1 MPAGLYLHFP
11 FCLKKCRYCDFLSF
25 PASRPE
31 RAAYLE
37 LLIQE
42 LALVI
47 EKYERPRLTSVY
59 IGGGTPSLLTTKE
72 LALLLGAVDKYCF
85 WPKDIE
91 VTLEAN
97 PGTVTQEQLKAVR
110 EMGVNRLSLGAQSFD
125 DQELKKMG
133 RVHTAAQISE
143 AVNLARQAGFT
154 NLNLDLIYGLPG
166 QTLKKWQ
173 GSLENALALDPDHL
187 SLYSLTLEPHT
198 PWGRRESHLAL
209 PDEETVVQM
218 YQTGR
223 QMASRGGL
231 RHYEISNFARPGYES
246 KHNLGYW
253 QNGPYLGLGLGAV
266 SHLKGKRITNAGS
279 FPAYQAAL
287 AKGRLPWETVEEPP
301 REVRMAETIFLALR
315 LRSGLDPR
323 SFEKEFGV
331 DFWEAY
337 AVPVKKHVSLGL
349 LEIKGNVVRLTAKG
363 ILISNEVF
371 IDFLP

>member
-1 MPAGLYLHFP
+1 VLAALYIHFP
-11 FCLKKCRYCDFLSF
+11 FCQKKCRYCDFLSF
-25 PASRPE
+25 PASRHE
-31 RAAYLE
+31 RTAYLE
-37 LLIQE
+37 LLVRE
-42 LALVI
+42 LALLPQR
-47 EKYERPRLTSVY
+47 YPGLQLTSIY
-59 IGGGTPSLLTTKE
+59 IGGGTPSLLATEE
-72 LALLLGAVDKYCF
+72 LAILLGAIGKYCF

-110 EMGVNRLSLGAQSFD
+110 ELGINRLSLGAQSFD
-125 DQELKKMG
+125 DQELKEMG

-143 AVNLARQAGFT
+143 AADLARQAGFT

-187 SLYSLTLEPHT
+187 SLYALTLEPHT
-198 PWGRRESHLAL
+198 PWGRRESRLAL

-218 YQTGR
+218 YHTGR

-231 RHYEISNFARPGYES
+231 MHYEISNFARPGYES
-246 KHNLGYW
+246 KHNLCYW
-253 QNGPYLGLGLGAV
+253 QNGPYLGLGLGAA
-266 SHLKGKRITNAGS
+266 SHLKGKRITNARS

-301 REVRMAETIFLALR
+301 REVQMSETVFLALR
-315 LRSGLDPR
+315 LRNGLDLR

-331 DFWEAY
+331 DFLEAY
-337 AVPVKKHVSLGL
+337 AVPINKHVSLGL
-349 LEIKGNVVRLTAKG
+349 LEIRGNVVRLTAKG

-371 IDFLP
+371 MDFLP